1 MATETQ
7 SEEAAANEK
16 ALLNRRRMGALARC
30 EGYLRKSAHSRLA
43 GSWQRT

>member
-16 ALLNRRRMGALARC
+16 ALLNRRMGALARC
-30 EGYLRKSAHSRLA
+30 EGYPRKSAHSRLA